1 MCRFLS
7 GVIMKNRV
15 VLAPIYNQSHS
26 GLLKQL
32 NIEDNY
38 TNASRIFVR
47 AELVPKNDNRITPV
61 DEWEFIVDQDV
72 TPDWFDIDRV
82 RYEEEM
88 REAAKEWVKENIVVA
103 AGYAWEKVN
112 YRGETR
118 CIMSGIYKKMSF
130 GKNNNYAE
138 SDVLKDLDESKL
150 LTDLKAEFGDKLK
163 PIVTDL
169 TSLDG
174 FKTYGKVTDRYLSIP
189 TQEMI
194 MECGSQMSCTDAFWL
209 ATPNQTTDR
218 GDASYVQF
226 VNGGGGCGYCDCGWG
241 DDGVRPFFILES

>member
-26 GLLKQL
+26 NLLKQL
-32 NIEDNY
+32 NMEDSY
-38 TNASRIFVR
+38 VNASRIFVR
-47 AELVPKNDNRITPV
+47 AELVPENNDRTTPV
-61 DEWEFIVDQDV
+61 DEWKFIVDQDV
-72 TPDWFDIDRV
+72 TPDWFTIDRG

-88 REAAKEWVKENIVVA
+88 RDAAKEWIKEHIIVA

-150 LTDLKAEFGDKLK
+150 LADLKAEFGDKLK

-218 GDASYVQF
+218 GDASCVQF
-226 VNGGGGCGYCDCGWG
+226 VGRNGYCRYGVCGW
-241 DDGVRPFFILES
+241 DVSGVRPFFILES

>member
-15 VLAPIYNQSHS
+15 VLAPIYNQRHS

-47 AELVPKNDNRITPV
+47 AELIPKNDNRTTPV
-61 DEWEFIVDQDV
+61 DEWEFIIDQDV
-72 TPDWFDIDRV
+72 TPDWFDIDRG

-88 REAAKEWVKENIVVA
+88 REAAKEWVEENIMVA

-118 CIMSGIYKKMSF
+118 YIMSGIYKKMSF

-138 SDVLKDLDESKL
+138 SDVLKDLDKSKL
-150 LTDLKAEFGDKLK
+150 LADLKHKFGDKLK
-163 PIVTDL
+163 PIITDL

-218 GDASYVQF
+218 GDASYVQI
-226 VNGGGGCGYCDCGWG
+226 VYGIGNCDYNDCGWNVY
-241 DDGVRPFFILES
+241 GVRPFFILES

>member
-26 GLLKQL
+26 DLLKQL

-47 AELVPKNDNRITPV
+47 AELIPKNDNRTTPV
-61 DEWEFIVDQDV
+61 DEWKFIIDQDV
-72 TPDWFDIDRV
+72 TPDWFDIDRG

-88 REAAKEWVKENIVVA
+88 RDAAKEWIKEHIIVA

-118 CIMSGIYKKMSF
+118 YIMSGIYKKMHF

-138 SDVLKDLDESKL
+138 SDVLKDLDKSKL
-150 LTDLKAEFGDKLK
+150 LADLKHEFGDKLK

-189 TQEMI
+189 TQDMI
-194 MECGSQMSCTDAFWL
+194 MECGSQISCTDAYWL

-218 GDASYVQF
+218 GDSSYVRI
-226 VNGGGGCGYCDCGWG
+226 VYGDGGCDFNDCGCCVI
-241 DDGVRPFFILES
+241 GVRPFFILES

>member
-26 GLLKQL
+26 DLLKQL

-47 AELVPKNDNRITPV
+47 AELIPKNDNRTTPV
-61 DEWEFIVDQDV
+61 DEWEFIIDQDV
-72 TPDWFDIDRV
+72 TPDWFDIDRG

-88 REAAKEWVKENIVVA
+88 REAAKEWIKEHIIVA

-118 CIMSGIYKKMSF
+118 YIMSGIYKKMHF

-138 SDVLKDLDESKL
+138 SDVLKDLDKSKL
-150 LTDLKAEFGDKLK
+150 LADLKHEFGDKLK

-189 TQEMI
+189 TQDMI
-194 MECGSQMSCTDAFWL
+194 MECGSQISCTDAYWL

-218 GDASYVQF
+218 GDSSYVQIVYWDGICVF
-226 VNGGGGCGYCDCGWG
+226 NDCGWG
-241 DDGVRPFFILES
+241 GRGVRPFFILES

>member
-26 GLLKQL
+26 SLLKQL
-32 NIEDNY
+32 NMEDSY
-38 TNASRIFVR
+38 VNASRIFVR
-47 AELVPKNDNRITPV
+47 AELVPENNDRTTPV
-61 DEWEFIVDQDV
+61 DEWKFIVDQDV
-72 TPDWFDIDRV
+72 TPDWFTIDRG

-88 REAAKEWVKENIVVA
+88 RDAAKEWIKEHIIVA

-118 CIMSGIYKKMSF
+118 YIMSGIYKRMRF

-138 SDVLKDLDESKL
+138 SDVLKDLDKSKL
-150 LTDLKAEFGDKLK
+150 LADLKREFGDKLK

-174 FKTYGKVTDRYLSIP
+174 FKTYEKVTDRYLSIP
-189 TQEMI
+189 TQDMI
-194 MECGSQMSCTDAFWL
+194 MECGSQISCTEAYWL

-218 GDASYVQF
+218 GDASYVR
-226 VNGGGGCGYCDCGWG
+226 VVRRGGGCGFRDCDWSVT
-241 DDGVRPFFILES
+241 GVRPFFILES

>member
-15 VLAPIYNQSHS
+15 VLAPIYNQRHS

-47 AELVPKNDNRITPV
+47 AELVPKNDNRTTPV
-61 DEWEFIVDQDV
+61 DEWEFIIDQDV
-72 TPDWFDIDRV
+72 TPDWFDIDRG

-88 REAAKEWVKENIVVA
+88 REAAKEWVKENIMVV

-118 CIMSGIYKKMSF
+118 YIMSGIYKKMSF

-138 SDVLKDLDESKL
+138 SNVLKDLDESKL
-150 LTDLKAEFGDKLK
+150 LADLKAEFGDKLK

-218 GDASYVQF
+218 GDASYVQ
-226 VNGGGGCGYCDCGWG
+226 VVCRDGHCNYDVCGW
-241 DDGVRPFFILES
+241 DDYGVRPFFILES

>member
-1 MCRFLS
+1 MCRFMSAIIL
-7 GVIMKNRV
+7 KKKV
-15 VLAPIYNQSHS
+15 VLAPIYNHSHS
-26 GLLKQL
+26 DMLKRL
-32 NIEDNY
+32 DIRDSSE
-38 TNASRIFVR
+38 NAGHVFVR
-47 AELVPKNDNRITPV
+47 AELVPKNDNRTTPV
-61 DEWEFIVDQDV
+61 DEWEFIIDQDV
-72 TPDWFDIDRV
+72 TPDWFDIDRG

-88 REAAKEWVKENIVVA
+88 REAAKEWVKENIMVV

-118 CIMSGIYKKMSF
+118 YIMSGIYKKMSF

-138 SDVLKDLDESKL
+138 SDVLKDLDKSKL
-150 LTDLKAEFGDKLK
+150 LADLKHEFGDKLK

-174 FKTYGKVTDRYLSIP
+174 FKTYGEVTDRYLSIP

-194 MECGSQMSCTDAFWL
+194 MECGSQISCTDAYWL

-218 GDASYVQF
+218 GDFSYVQ
-226 VNGGGGCGYCDCGWG
+226 VVGRNGRCCYNDCGWF
-241 DDGVRPFFILES
+241 DRGVRPFFILES

>member
-72 TPDWFDIDRV
+72 TPDWFDIDRG

-88 REAAKEWVKENIVVA
+88 RDAAKEWIKEHIIVA

-118 CIMSGIYKKMSF
+118 YIMSGIYKRMRF

-138 SDVLKDLDESKL
+138 SDVLKDLDKSKL
-150 LTDLKAEFGDKLK
+150 LADLKREFGDKLK

-174 FKTYGKVTDRYLSIP
+174 FKTYEKVTDRYLSIP
-189 TQEMI
+189 TQDMI
-194 MECGSQMSCTDAFWL
+194 MECGSQISCTEAYWL

-218 GDASYVQF
+218 GDASYVRV
-226 VNGGGGCGYCDCGWG
+226 VNGDGYCGYGDCGWG
-241 DDGVRPFFILES
+241 DYGVRPFFILES

>member
-26 GLLKQL
+26 DLLKQL

-47 AELVPKNDNRITPV
+47 AELIPKNDNRTTPV
-61 DEWEFIVDQDV
+61 DEWKFIIDQDV
-72 TPDWFDIDRV
+72 TPDWFDIDRG

-88 REAAKEWVKENIVVA
+88 RDAAKEWIKEHIIVA

-118 CIMSGIYKKMSF
+118 YIMSGIYKKMHF

-138 SDVLKDLDESKL
+138 SDVLKDLDKSKL
-150 LTDLKAEFGDKLK
+150 LADLKHEFGDKLK

-189 TQEMI
+189 TQDMI
-194 MECGSQMSCTDAFWL
+194 MECGSQISCTDAYWL

-218 GDASYVQF
+218 GDSSYVRI
-226 VNGGGGCGYCDCGWG
+226 VGRDGYCNYNDC
-241 DDGVRPFFILES
+241 DCYDRGVRPFFILES

>member
-26 GLLKQL
+26 DLLKQL

-47 AELVPKNDNRITPV
+47 AELIPKNDNRTTPV
-61 DEWEFIVDQDV
+61 DEWKFIIDQDV
-72 TPDWFDIDRV
+72 TPDWFDIDRG

-88 REAAKEWVKENIVVA
+88 RDAAKEWIKEHIIVA

-118 CIMSGIYKKMSF
+118 YIMSGIYKKMHF

-138 SDVLKDLDESKL
+138 SDVLKDLDKSKL
-150 LTDLKAEFGDKLK
+150 LADLKHEFGDKLK

-189 TQEMI
+189 TQDMI
-194 MECGSQMSCTDAFWL
+194 MECGSQISCTDAYWL

-218 GDASYVQF
+218 GDSSYVQF
-226 VNGGGGCGYCDCGWG
+226 VCRDGYCSCDDCDWR
-241 DDGVRPFFILES
+241 DYGVRPFFILES

>member
-26 GLLKQL
+26 DLLEQL

-47 AELVPKNDNRITPV
+47 AELIPKNDNRTTPV
-61 DEWEFIVDQDV
+61 DEWEFIIDQDI
-72 TPDWFDIDRV
+72 TPEWFDIEKNY
-82 RYEEEM
+82 YESLM
-88 REAAKEWVKENIVVA
+88 RDAVKEWIEENIVVA

-118 CIMSGIYKKMSF
+118 YIMSGIYKKMSF

-138 SDVLKDLDESKL
+138 SNVLKDLDESKL
-150 LTDLKAEFGDKLK
+150 LADLKHEFGDKLK

-189 TQEMI
+189 TQDMI
-194 MECGSQMSCTDAFWL
+194 MECGSQISCTDAYWL

-218 GDASYVQF
+218 GDSSYVQF
-226 VNGGGGCGYCDCGWG
+226 VGRSGYCDYSDCDWG
-241 DDGVRPFFILES
+241 DSGVRPFFILES

>member
-26 GLLKQL
+26 SLLKRL
-32 NIEDNY
+32 NMDDNY
-38 TNASRIFVR
+38 VNASRIFVR
-47 AELVPKNDNRITPV
+47 AELVPENNDKTTPV
-61 DEWEFIVDQDV
+61 DEWKFIVDQDV
-72 TPDWFDIDRV
+72 TPDWFTIDRG

-88 REAAKEWVKENIVVA
+88 RDAAKEWIKEHIIVA

-118 CIMSGIYKKMSF
+118 YIMSGIYKKMRF

-138 SDVLKDLDESKL
+138 SNVLKDLDESKL

-174 FKTYGKVTDRYLSIP
+174 FKTYGKITNRYLSIP

-194 MECGSQMSCTDAFWL
+194 MECGSQMSCTDTFWL

-218 GDASYVQF
+218 GDTSCVRI
-226 VNGGGGCGYCDCGWG
+226 VDGGGGCGYGDCGW
-241 DDGVRPFFILES
+241 DDGGVRPFFILES

>member
-26 GLLKQL
+26 DLLKQL

-47 AELVPKNDNRITPV
+47 AELIPKNNNRTTPV
-61 DEWEFIVDQDV
+61 DEWEFIIDQDV
-72 TPDWFDIDRV
+72 TPDWFDIDRG

-88 REAAKEWVKENIVVA
+88 REAAKEWVKENIVVV

-118 CIMSGIYKKMSF
+118 YIMSGIYKRMRF

-138 SDVLKDLDESKL
+138 SDVLKDLDKSKL
-150 LTDLKAEFGDKLK
+150 LADLKREFGDKLK

-174 FKTYGKVTDRYLSIP
+174 FKTYEKVTDRYLSIP
-189 TQEMI
+189 TQDMI
-194 MECGSQMSCTDAFWL
+194 MECGTQISCTEAYWL

-218 GDASYVQF
+218 GDSSYVQVVRRDGF
-226 VNGGGGCGYCDCGWG
+226 CDYNFCGWG
-241 DDGVRPFFILES
+241 DCGVRPFFILES

>member
-26 GLLKQL
+26 DLLKQL

-47 AELVPKNDNRITPV
+47 AELIPKNDNRTTPV
-61 DEWEFIVDQDV
+61 DEWKFIIDQDV
-72 TPDWFDIDRV
+72 TPDWFDIDRG

-88 REAAKEWVKENIVVA
+88 RDAAKEWIKEHIIVA

-118 CIMSGIYKKMSF
+118 YIMSGIYKKMHF

-138 SDVLKDLDESKL
+138 SDVLKDLDKSKL
-150 LTDLKAEFGDKLK
+150 LADLKHEFGDKLK

-189 TQEMI
+189 TQDMI
-194 MECGSQMSCTDAFWL
+194 MECGSQISCTDAYWL

-218 GDASYVQF
+218 GDSSYVQF
-226 VNGGGGCGYCDCGWG
+226 VRRGGYCNFNDCVWN
-241 DDGVRPFFILES
+241 DNGVRPFFILES

>member
-1 MCRFLS
+1 MCRFMSAIIL
-7 GVIMKNRV
+7 KKKV

-26 GLLKQL
+26 NMLKRL
-32 NIEDNY
+32 NIRDSSE
-38 TNASRIFVR
+38 NAGHVFVR
-47 AELVPKNDNRITPV
+47 AELVPKDDDKTTPV
-61 DEWEFIVDQDV
+61 DEWKFIVDQDI
-72 TPDWFDIDRV
+72 TPEWFDIEKNY
-82 RYEEEM
+82 YESLM
-88 REAAKEWVKENIVVA
+88 RDAVKEWIEENIVVA

-118 CIMSGIYKKMSF
+118 YIMSGIYKKMSF

-138 SDVLKDLDESKL
+138 SNVLKDLDESKL
-150 LTDLKAEFGDKLK
+150 LADLKAEFGDKLK
-163 PIVTDL
+163 PMVIDL

-218 GDASYVQF
+218 GDASYVQ
-226 VNGGGGCGYCDCGWG
+226 VVRRGGDCGCGDCNWN
-241 DDGVRPFFILES
+241 DFGVRPFFILES